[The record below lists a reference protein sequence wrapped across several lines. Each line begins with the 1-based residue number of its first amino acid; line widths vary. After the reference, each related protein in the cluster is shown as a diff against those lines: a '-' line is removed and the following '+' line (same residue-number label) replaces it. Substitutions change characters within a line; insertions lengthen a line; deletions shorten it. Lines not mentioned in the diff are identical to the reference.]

1 MSPNSVTNNN
11 STVWDNNVYDGSTAY
26 SGSSFFSDVSED
38 TIVFKNTRTVNN
50 LIPPGA
56 LVTALAASLI
66 IGTSP
71 SFAHPDTWV
80 FDRYIT
86 PNHPHLLGLNDV
98 VYIYREFHDSAITPS
113 PLPVVAATLTEI
125 VGWGRDLVEFG
136 LRDHNTGCTHRK
148 TLTLPR
154 SATRLSRKQWWKGTL
169 SPYPAPS
176 NPPPYPGPPH
186 KPTSRGRRDSISSDR
201 DRRGRV
207 PRDSNNLPMW
217 DKR

>member
-98 VYIYREFHDSAITPS
+98 VYIY
-113 PLPVVAATLTEI
+113 
-125 VGWGRDLVEFG
+125 
-136 LRDHNTGCTHRK
+136 
-148 TLTLPR
+148 
-154 SATRLSRKQWWKGTL
+154 
-169 SPYPAPS
+169 
-176 NPPPYPGPPH
+176 
-186 KPTSRGRRDSISSDR
+186 
-201 DRRGRV
+201 
-207 PRDSNNLPMW
+207 
-217 DKR
+217 